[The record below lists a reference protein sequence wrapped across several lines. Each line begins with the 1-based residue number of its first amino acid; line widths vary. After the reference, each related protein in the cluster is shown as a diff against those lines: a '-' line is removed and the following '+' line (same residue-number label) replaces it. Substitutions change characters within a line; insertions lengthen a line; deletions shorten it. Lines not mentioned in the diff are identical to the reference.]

1 MLLYYYIFSRS
12 NKPILV
18 DGKDVMTDVNAVLDH
33 MGQFCNEIISGK
45 EFCKTFCFVYTLGT
59 LALPLHTKINE
70 YS

>member
-1 MLLYYYIFSRS
+1 
-12 NKPILV
+12 
-18 DGKDVMTDVNAVLDH
+18 MTDVNAVLDH

-45 EFCKTFCFVYTLGT
+45 EFCTTFCFVYTLGI